1 MRKER
6 AGSIF
11 PMSDTLLDVSII
23 VSSKWYHESE
33 LIYPLFLAW
42 FVAADFCFAILPW
55 FVIWDL
61 NMKNKE
67 KITVAC
73 GLSLGIL

>member
-1 MRKER
+1 MSL
-6 AGSIF
+6 SINW
-11 PMSDTLLDVSII
+11 SDEHELT
-23 VSSKWYHESE
+23 YH
-33 LIYPLFLAW
+33 LCPAW

-73 GLSLGIL
+73 GLSLGVL

>member
-6 AGSIF
+6 AGLIF
-11 PMSDTLLDVSII
+11 PMSDTPLDVSID
-23 VSSKWYHESE
+23 VTPTCTLSLLTCS
-33 LIYPLFLAW
+33 LFLAW